1 VKNWHEVDAFWEKVS
16 PFLFPPE
23 RWEGTPDEVNALL
36 QLLELEPGASVL
48 DMGCGPG
55 RHSLELARRGYQ
67 VTGVDRTRYFLDQA
81 RARADQEGL
90 NVEFMEGDI
99 RDFSRPGAFDAAL
112 SMFTTFGYFADPE
125 ENLSVLSG
133 IFHSLKEGGSFILEM
148 TGKEVLARI
157 FQERDWEEHGE
168 LLLLEERKILRDWS
182 WVENRW
188 ILIDGERRT
197 EYNVSHWIYS
207 ASEIQSMLEGCGFS
221 NVSFYGALDGSPYD
235 LSAKRL
241 IAVAR
246 K

>member
-1 VKNWHEVDAFWEKVS
+1 
-16 PFLFPPE
+16 
-23 RWEGTPDEVNALL
+23 
-36 QLLELEPGASVL
+36 
-48 DMGCGPG
+48 
-55 RHSLELARRGYQ
+55 
-67 VTGVDRTRYFLDQA
+67 
-81 RARADQEGL
+81 
-90 NVEFMEGDI
+90 
-99 RDFSRPGAFDAAL
+99 
-112 SMFTTFGYFADPE
+112 
-125 ENLSVLSG
+125 
-133 IFHSLKEGGSFILEM
+133 M